1 MYSSYT
7 AGAID
12 VWEARCA
19 IWGDRHADVARGGGG
34 LTKRSALGGRQIF
47 VGCCCE
53 RTSASP
59 TQLRT
64 VNRNVISLWLRR
76 VGRCLL
82 LLISGLVRWP
92 ARPEDDGARARLHLG
107 FSSQPQIGKRP
118 PLDLTSPLRSYA
130 ATIHALHQKQYL
142 PRDDEIACTMPVVG
156 WIHNSVNTGLLPRAH
171 PRYTLHR
178 SGTVP
183 PHACNRNIR
192 DHTGVQ
198 ESQCEDRSRHDMPTL
213 VIGIYHRL
221 CGAWRVNRH
230 QKMALFLRIIH
241 TSCHT

>member
-7 AGAID
+7 AVAID

-107 FSSQPQIGKRP
+107 FSSQPRSMPCIRSNTCLETTRSPALCLLSDGYTILSTQDSCLARTHDIHHIGV
-118 PLDLTSPLRSYA
+118 A
-130 ATIHALHQKQYL
+130 Q
-142 PRDDEIACTMPVVG
+142 
-156 WIHNSVNTGLLPRAH
+156 
-171 PRYTLHR
+171 
-178 SGTVP
+178 
-183 PHACNRNIR
+183 
-192 DHTGVQ
+192 
-198 ESQCEDRSRHDMPTL
+198 SRHTHAIEVLGTTLESKSHNVKIGRDMICRRWSSEYTT
-213 VIGIYHRL
+213 VYVAH
-221 CGAWRVNRH
+221 GA
-230 QKMALFLRIIH
+230 
-241 TSCHT
+241 